1 MTQVLITPDELPA
14 WVPGRLTIA
23 SPDDGWDGV
32 AVRGYHYED
41 SDVAVPPMRDYV
53 VVAYRQGATSMHRR
67 LDSAWSHERLGP
79 GDVSLL
85 TRAADSHWTW
95 SSPIDVVHVYLT
107 HDQLASTCRQMYERE
122 VADVE
127 LHDTIKADDPEI
139 HRTAMAIAH
148 EAAQGGP
155 GASLLVDALTCQLS
169 VTILRR
175 HANVLFREPGGAGP
189 MTFRQEHAVR
199 EYVQAH
205 LHRRLSLDELADAA
219 GLSKPLRPVLP
230 RIDRDHAARVRA
242 ALPGRSSAPHGR
254 AHAHSAARGGHDL
267 RLLRPEPHEPAVPP
281 ASRGD
286 TGPDACAS
294 LTRRTGRVPTASHC
308 RRTSSWSTP
317 RADVNLSAHTSS
329 PTTEPARRA
338 IPLSCSPGRC
348 SSPARDVR
356 TTRAPVS
363 RGTASCT

>member
-199 EYVQAH
+199 EYVHAH

-219 GLSKPLRPVLP
+219 GLSKFHFARCFRGSTGTTPHEFVLRCRVDRARLMVERTRTPLREVATTCGFSDQSHMNRQFRRRLG
-230 RIDRDHAARVRA
+230 AT
-242 ALPGRSSAPHGR
+242 PGQMR
-254 AHAHSAARGGHDL
+254 
-267 RLLRPEPHEPAVPP
+267 
-281 ASRGD
+281 
-286 TGPDACAS
+286 
-294 LTRRTGRVPTASHC
+294 
-308 RRTSSWSTP
+308 
-317 RADVNLSAHTSS
+317 
-329 PTTEPARRA
+329 ARR
-338 IPLSCSPGRC
+338 
-348 SSPARDVR
+348 
-356 TTRAPVS
+356 
-363 RGTASCT
+363 